1 VATQASSRAIE
12 GSRHVPVRRAAI
24 ERLVRYGATSVVA
37 FAISEITLLALYG
50 TKTTGA
56 TVAAVVANLVGTVP
70 SYLMSRYW
78 IWNDAS
84 RARAGRQV
92 VMYWATSIIC
102 IAGTSLATG
111 AIASLVPAGQRFHLV
126 VAGVGFLLVNIVF
139 WLAKFAIYQKVI
151 FPVHK
156 PKLDVSA
163 GRVPTGIPAPA
174 PSRVPQNA

>member
-1 VATQASSRAIE
+1 M
-12 GSRHVPVRRAAI
+12 GSRPVPARRAAI

-37 FAISEITLLALYG
+37 FAISEVTLLALYG
-50 TKTTGA
+50 SKTTGA

-78 IWNDAS
+78 IWNDAP

-92 VMYWATSIIC
+92 VMYWATSIVC

-111 AIASLVPAGQRFHLV
+111 AIASLVPAGHRFHLV
-126 VAGVGFLLVNIVF
+126 VAGVGFLVVNIVF
-139 WLAKFAIYQKVI
+139 WLAKFAVYQQFI

-156 PKLDVSA
+156 PRLDGSA
-163 GRVPTGIPAPA
+163 PRVATTGSA
-174 PSRVPQNA
+174 PSPSLVPQEA